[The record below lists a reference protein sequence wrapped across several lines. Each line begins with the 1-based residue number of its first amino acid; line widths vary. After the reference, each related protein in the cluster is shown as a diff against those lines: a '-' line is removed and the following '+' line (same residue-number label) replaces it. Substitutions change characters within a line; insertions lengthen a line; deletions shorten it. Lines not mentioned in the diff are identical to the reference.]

1 MKLKLFGAIG
11 GIFLLFNS
19 LAQIS
24 EGGLPL
30 SFGKVMTTQNSP
42 FKASF
47 QEISMTKPNVV
58 ALKSEDALNDTK
70 GAYRVGVNLPV
81 SYNTLNSGTWM
92 QLADGTKVWRLK
104 IKSKDAMALGLY
116 FSEKVQ
122 IPAGAKL
129 FAYNSN
135 RKQLLGAYTS
145 ATEQFQAMEMVQG
158 EELTLEYNAASW
170 VTQQPVIQINE
181 VVYFYRGVEEH
192 VNQFSSEIASEK
204 AQSCEVD
211 VACSE
216 GTNWQNQIKSVVHY
230 TFNDGTGTYVCSGA
244 TINNTSQNC
253 KPYILTAW
261 HCGER
266 VVNQT
271 ISTWVW
277 YWKYQK
283 ASCSPGSANSSDPG
297 KGSSTMTGGT
307 VRCSSGNGT
316 LLNNPPVNQQVAGS
330 DFYLV
335 ELNSQPPASYN
346 VFYAGWNRT
355 NTAATSGVGI
365 HHPFGSAK
373 KISTYTAP
381 LTSGSFNGG
390 SANSHWSVVW
400 TATANGHGVT
410 EGGSSGSPLFDQ
422 NGRIVGQLSGGGASC
437 SSPTSPDV
445 YGKMYKNWDLNGTTL
460 DNALKF
466 WLDPTNTG
474 LSTLDGVTPPCS
486 SSPTAPVANFIG
498 NPTTVTINGTVQFTD
513 QSTGTPTS
521 WSWSIAPATG
531 WSYTGGTSATS
542 QNPQVTFTTVGVYTI
557 TLTATNAQGS
567 DQEIKTNYITVT
579 ASTSPCTA
587 TSTTCEEYIAQ
598 VQLGSINN
606 LTACAN
612 YASYAQSTTLT
623 KGQSYSITII
633 PQITGQAA
641 GTAYT
646 GDELAAWIDF
656 NGDLDFDDAGEQIAF
671 ISIGG
676 GSTSLVFP
684 FTCPA
689 GAITGT
695 VKMRVRM
702 VYNGAQGDGPIT
714 PCGTSQFGEVED
726 YNIVIISGTSAG
738 IEVNPL
744 ANIHVYPNPFGN
756 KISVDLG
763 DFADTP
769 IQIELMDMTGKTIQI
784 MNTIGGNTI
793 DLGTEHLAKGMY
805 QIRLS
810 NGTLWYTTRIVKN

>member
-30 SFGKVMTTQNSP
+30 SFRKVMTTQNSP

-70 GAYRVGVNLPV
+70 GAYRVGINLPV
-81 SYNTLNSGTWM
+81 SYNTLNAGTWM

-135 RKQLLGAYTS
+135 GKQVLGAYTS

-192 VNQFSSEIASEK
+192 VNQFSSEIATEK

-244 TINNTSQNC
+244 TINNTSQDC

-283 ASCSPGSANSSDPG
+283 ASCSPGSANSSDPS

-316 LLNNPPVNQQVAGS
+316 LLNNPPGSNQVAGS

-335 ELNSQPPASYN
+335 ELNSQTPASYN

-365 HHPFGSAK
+365 HHPAGSAK
-373 KISTYTAP
+373 KISTYTAA
-381 LTSGSFNGG
+381 LTNSNFNGG

-400 TATANGHGVT
+400 AATTNGHGVT

-422 NGRIVGQLSGGGASC
+422 NGRIVGQLSGGGSYC
-437 SSPTSPDV
+437 TSPTSPDV
-445 YGKMYKNWDLNGTTL
+445 YGKMYKNWDLNGTTQ

-474 LSTLDGVTPPCS
+474 LSTLDGATPPCS
-486 SSPTAPVANFIG
+486 SSPSPPVANFIG
-498 NPTTVTINGTVQFTD
+498 NPTTVNVNGTVQFTD

-531 WSYTGGTSATS
+531 WSYAGGTSATS
-542 QNPQVTFTTVGVYTI
+542 QNPQVTFTTVGLYTI

-579 ASTSPCTA
+579 AATSPCTA
-587 TSTTCEEYIAQ
+587 TSTTCDEYINQ
-598 VQLGSINN
+598 VQLGTINN
-606 LTACAN
+606 TTGCAN
-612 YASYAQSTTLT
+612 YTSFAQSTTLT

-714 PCGTSQFGEVED
+714 PCGTSQYGEVED

-744 ANIHVYPNPFGN
+744 ANINVYPNPFGN

-763 DFADTP
+763 DFTDTP

-784 MNTIGGNTI
+784 LNTIGGNTI